1 MLSQHP
7 QILIQYEDD
16 TNLETVVNEISTII
30 QFFCVMIGN
39 ITGIDDIYLFYG
51 DEKKP
56 DKIYFNKD
64 FSYNTKDCTPTYQH
78 PTTFEDV
85 SESLTKYFSNW
96 YGQRCSYP
104 PR

>member
-1 MLSQHP
+1 MTFAYPSHTTKGCVPLSS
-7 QILIQYEDD
+7 D
-16 TNLETVVNEISTII
+16 V
-30 QFFCVMIGN
+30 N

-85 SESLTKYFSNW
+85 SNHYAKELNNS
-96 YGQRCSYP
+96 
-104 PR
+104 